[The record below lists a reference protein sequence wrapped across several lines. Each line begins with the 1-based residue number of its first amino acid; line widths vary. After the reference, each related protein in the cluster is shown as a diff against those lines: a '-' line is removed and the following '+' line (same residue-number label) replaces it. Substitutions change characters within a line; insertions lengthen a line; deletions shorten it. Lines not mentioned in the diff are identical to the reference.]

1 MNVTSVRSQT
11 SIVAF
16 VLLGVDSTLQS
27 AMVGLDVLS
36 LLFSRIELMATAN
49 DDVADLARIGG
60 RAAHDGLADCRDH
73 ASAND
78 VIGAADCLTCAVS
91 AHSAAKNLLLGIAAL
106 GDINVAELAQ
116 LGVNLSV
123 SVLNDLGCDNAG

>member
-1 MNVTSVRSQT
+1 MNVTSVRNQT
-11 SIVAF
+11 SIVAL
-16 VLLGVDSTLQS
+16 VLLGADSTLQS

-36 LLFSRIELMATAN
+36 ILFSQIELIVTAN
-49 DDVADLARIGG
+49 DDVADLARIGS
-60 RAAHDGLADCRDH
+60 RAAGDGLADCRDH

-78 VIGAADCLTCAVS
+78 VIGAVDCFTRAVS
-91 AHSAAKNLLLGIAAL
+91 AHSAAKNLLLGIAEL

-116 LGVNLSV
+116 LGVNLAV